1 MSPKQPPGRA
11 PRLPSRLLAW
21 IALGVGVG
29 GVPAAAEIAETAEM
43 EAFSPAHC
51 VGAPPPAELL
61 ALADWPLDPGG
72 TCAPPP
78 LLNANNKAQPA
89 WRAPVV
95 EATVLR
101 PRDVPGLAYGD
112 LDASPPASTAAVVQ
126 VPSSASP
133 PAPLPVIL
141 ADAAVIDDDELAGMR
156 GGFETAD
163 GLKLSFGIE
172 RAVYINGALQSVTS
186 LNVDDLGKLHGN
198 GLSALP
204 PGTALTVIQNGPGN
218 QFQVSGLSPST
229 LATVV
234 QNSLDNQKIQTVTTL
249 SATVNSMEMLR
260 GARMQ
265 NSVQEALTRALVR

>member
-1 MSPKQPPGRA
+1 MSPRQPPGRS
-11 PRLPSRLLAW
+11 PRLPRRLLAW
-21 IALGVGVG
+21 IALGAGIG
-29 GVPAAAEIAETAEM
+29 GVPAMAGIAERTGT
-43 EAFSPAHC
+43 EAFSPTHC
-51 VGAPPPAELL
+51 MGAPPPAELL

-72 TCAPPP
+72 TCVPPP
-78 LLNANNKAQPA
+78 LLDTDNKAQPA

-95 EATVLR
+95 EATVLH
-101 PRDVPGLAYGD
+101 PHDVSGLAYGD
-112 LDASPPASTAAVVQ
+112 LDAAPNSSTATATQ
-126 VPSSASP
+126 ASP
-133 PAPLPVIL
+133 PIPLPATL
-141 ADAAVIDDDELAGMR
+141 ASAAVIGDDELAGMR

-163 GLKLSFGIE
+163 GLRLSFGIE

-198 GLSALP
+198 GLAALP
-204 PGTALTVIQNGPGN
+204 PGTTLTVIQNGPGN
-218 QFQVSGLSPST
+218 QFQASGLSPST

-265 NSVQEALTRALVR
+265 NSLQEALTRALVR